1 MEIYSESEK
10 HQLRIRDLKR
20 AIKIA
25 KDLSNHTLRTLQE
38 DLIIQ
43 VQNLETP
50 NFMKQELIRLIKRLL
65 KLEPT
70 PETQPERQS
79 RFCNI
84 L

>member
-25 KDLSNHTLRTLQE
+25 KDLNNHSLKTLQE
-38 DLIIQ
+38 DLVIQ
-43 VQNLETP
+43 VLHLQTP
-50 NFMKQELIRLIKRLL
+50 DFMKQELIRLIKRQFD
-65 KLEPT
+65 LEPT
-70 PETQPERQS
+70 PEVQPERQS
-79 RFCNI
+79 KLCSF